1 MANRVTYK
9 TLSEWLAK
17 GNGHVKER
25 GVFSEDCD
33 KINTHIEYI
42 QLDEGREVPDNLTVR
57 FFGTTKW
64 LEPTAE
70 NLYPKKKR
78 KGTNGRIYP

>member
-1 MANRVTYK
+1 MTKRVTYK

-64 LEPTAE
+64 LEPTAS
-70 NLYPKKKR
+70 NLYPKKMKS
-78 KGTNGRIYP
+78 

>member
-1 MANRVTYK
+1 MMAKRVTYK

-25 GVFSEDCD
+25 GVFSEECD

-64 LEPTAE
+64 LEPTAR
-70 NLYPKKKR
+70 NLYPKKR
-78 KGTNGRIYP
+78 K

>member
-1 MANRVTYK
+1 MTKRVTYK

-25 GVFSEDCD
+25 GVFSEECD

-64 LEPTAE
+64 LEPTAG
-70 NLYPKKKR
+70 NLYPKKR
-78 KGTNGRIYP
+78 K

>member
-1 MANRVTYK
+1 MTEKRVTYK

-25 GVFSEDCD
+25 GVFSEESDVID
-33 KINTHIEYI
+33 THIDYI
-42 QLDEGREVPDNLTVR
+42 QLYENHEVPDNLTVR

-64 LEPTAE
+64 LEPTAS

-78 KGTNGRIYP
+78 K